1 MLCRAASARARRRR
15 SDPAISTELLPRDT
29 SSGIGFRFFTLRL
42 LTQHRWSGLLSLPAL
57 CVPPIAATDVAD
69 LEECQRVV
77 DEHMAEERRRKEK
90 RGKDVVAEVLSD
102 WDSGFSD
109 G

>member
-1 MLCRAASARARRRR
+1 MQRRWF
-15 SDPAISTELLPRDT
+15 
-29 SSGIGFRFFTLRL
+29 G
-42 LTQHRWSGLLSLPAL
+42 LSLPT
-57 CVPPIAATDVAD
+57 VSPSTDVAD

-77 DEHMAEERRRKEK
+77 DQHMAEERRKKEE
-90 RGKDVVAEVLSD
+90 RGKDVVAEALD

>member
-15 SDPAISTELLPRDT
+15 SDPAISTALLPRDT

>member
-1 MLCRAASARARRRR
+1 
-15 SDPAISTELLPRDT
+15 
-29 SSGIGFRFFTLRL
+29 
-42 LTQHRWSGLLSLPAL
+42 
-57 CVPPIAATDVAD
+57 VPPIAATDVAD